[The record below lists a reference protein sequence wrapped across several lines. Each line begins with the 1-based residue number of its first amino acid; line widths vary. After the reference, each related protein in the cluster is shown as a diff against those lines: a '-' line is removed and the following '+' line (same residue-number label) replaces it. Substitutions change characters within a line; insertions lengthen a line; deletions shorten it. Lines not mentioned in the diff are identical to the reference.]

1 MKIVTI
7 IRRFLPAKRLGP
19 ERHAQLLS
27 RKLVERGHNQI
38 VFTSTS
44 GLPKEINRTEE
55 IDGISIK
62 RYRPILDYGHITLTP
77 QMIGDLMREEA
88 DIIHVHGYRNFQ
100 TEVGALV
107 SRLRNIPLV
116 MTPHGSFMASFF
128 LSKNSLETLPN
139 LLYDK
144 LTQTFAIKKA
154 KCVVTSCRREAL
166 EAVKFGVPKEKIR
179 IIPLGADLPPHI
191 KVHRHSFRNR
201 EKNTVLFVGRIAP
214 TRNIEFLMESF
225 KLVLKEVHNI
235 KLIIVGED
243 VPSRYTK
250 DELSYKSR
258 ILELCKKL
266 GITDNIIFTGWLSGR
281 RLWDTYLNSDVF
293 VWPSKY
299 DSFGYA
305 LVEAALC
312 GRPIVSTRV
321 GVAPDL
327 IGLNKGGILVDHN
340 DIVGMKN
347 AIVSLLCDESLYRTA
362 QETLLR
368 RSKEFSVD
376 KMVHGYERLYE
387 ELASA

>member
-1 MKIVTI
+1 
-7 IRRFLPAKRLGP
+7 
-19 ERHAQLLS
+19 
-27 RKLVERGHNQI
+27 VERGHSQV

-44 GLPKEINRTEE
+44 GLSKVVSKIEDIN
-55 IDGISIK
+55 GISIK

-77 QMIGDLMREEA
+77 QMISDLMKEEA

-116 MTPHGSFMASFF
+116 LTLHGSLMGSFH
-128 LSKNSLETLPN
+128 LSKNTLDAMPN

-144 LTQTFAIKKA
+144 LTRTFAIKEA
-154 KCVVTSCRREAL
+154 RRLVVSSRREAL
-166 EAVKFGVPKEKIR
+166 EAVKFGVPKEKIVT
-179 IIPLGADLPPHI
+179 IPLGVDPPPYI
-191 KVHRHSFRNR
+191 KLHKHSLRNHVNR
-201 EKNTVLFVGRIAP
+201 MILFVGRIAP
-214 TRNIEFLMESF
+214 TRNLEFLMESF
-225 KLVLKEVHNI
+225 KLVLKEAPSI
-235 KLIIVGED
+235 KLIIVGEE

-250 DELSYKSR
+250 DELGYKLR

-266 GITDNIIFTGWLSGR
+266 GITGNTIFTGWLSGR
-281 RLWDTYLNSDVF
+281 RLWDAYLNADIF

-299 DSFGYA
+299 DNFGYA

-312 GRPIVSTRV
+312 GDPIISTKV

-327 IGLNKGGILVDHN
+327 IGMNEGGILVDHN
-340 DIVGMKN
+340 DVVGMKN
-347 AIVSLLCDESLYRTA
+347 AILSLLCDESLYRTA

-368 RSKEFSVD
+368 RSKDFSVD
-376 KMVHGYERLYE
+376 KMVHGYERLYK